1 MQVLRDGSER
11 ADLDVRVNVDNKK
24 PYQSGE
30 RINVTVSVVHKTES
44 TAEPINATIRL
55 YLPPYVEFE
64 NKVFS

>member
-1 MQVLRDGSER
+1 MQHTFR
-11 ADLDVRVNVDNKK
+11 
-24 PYQSGE
+24 E

-64 NKVFS
+64 NKVFSNATTVGPVSFITEYGGLDIV